1 MKNPLLLALL
11 LLFLSCTQ
19 TKKKASEGFSP
30 KQKQIVRWY
39 KNIGTVSIEQPD
51 SLGYYAD
58 QMERLAISEP
68 KLFKAMATF
77 VRGTYYLNS
86 SSYNLSEKYYQQC
99 AQMISDAR
107 YDTIQAKAYIGLG
120 NGYKNTGEYP
130 KAFDYLYR
138 SLKIYEKHGIKY
150 GIASAYGCM
159 AQIYLQK
166 NDLTSAEEHLKKSI
180 DILGPDKYNR
190 FYLISL
196 HTLANVYGMEGNY
209 KSALAL
215 DKHGIEIADKIHSQ
229 RNKSTFLD
237 NKANCFM
244 YSNQLD
250 SAAYYFNECLK
261 IDLAVGEKKQIADTY
276 SNLGKLA
283 MLKKEYPKAESYLKQ
298 SMDICREIRQK
309 PNLISAY
316 THLVDLY
323 HEQKKFEKA
332 LAAQLEKEKITNEL
346 ISEKKEAALAEFKVL
361 YETQK
366 KEQQLAENQVLLLK
380 KEAEAKQKNYL
391 LVAAVFL
398 TVFIALV
405 SFLIYRQQKT
415 TNRQQQQE
423 FQLRSAIAQIEA
435 QNQLQQQ
442 RLSISRDLH
451 DNIGAQLTFIISS
464 VDNLKYAFNIENPK
478 LESKLSK
485 ISNFTKATIGELRDT
500 IWAMNYTEISIEEL
514 QSRILNFIEKAKD
527 AQDAVDFK
535 FEIQEGLHQI
545 KLSAVVGMN
554 CYRTIQESIHNAIKY
569 ARASEVLVVVEK
581 TEGQLRFIVRDNGQ
595 GFDLQKV
602 EAGNGLHNIQKRIDD
617 IGGTLQVNSKI
628 GQGTSVIIDI
638 PLT

>member
-1 MKNPLLLALL
+1 MKNPILWIFLL
-11 LLFLSCTQ
+11 LLLGCQ
-19 TKKKASEGFSP
+19 QAE
-30 KQKQIVRWY
+30 KQPPPMLTGKQANIIKSY
-39 KNIGTVSIEQPD
+39 KNIGTISNTCPD

-58 QMERLAISEP
+58 QTERLAKGEP
-68 KLFKAMATF
+68 RIYQAMASF
-77 VRGTYYLNS
+77 VRGAYYQNT

-99 AQMISDAR
+99 AQMISDSR
-107 YDTIQAKAYIGLG
+107 FDTIQAKAYIGLA

-138 SLKIYEKHGIKY
+138 SLKIYEKHGNKY
-150 GIASAYGCM
+150 GISSAYGCM

-166 NDLTSAEEHLKKSI
+166 DDLASAEENLKKSI
-180 DILGPDKYNR
+180 GILGADKFNR

-196 HTLANVYGMEGNY
+196 HTLANVYGMEGHY
-209 KSALAL
+209 QEALSL
-215 DKHGIEIADKIHSQ
+215 DKEGLHICNQIHSL

-250 SAAYYFNECLK
+250 SASYYFNECLK
-261 IDLAVGEKKQIADTY
+261 IDIAIGEKKQIADTY

-283 MLKKEYPKAESYLKQ
+283 MLRKDYPTAENYLKK
-298 SMDICREIRQK
+298 SMDMLREIRQK
-309 PNLISAY
+309 PNLILTY

-323 HEQKKFEKA
+323 KNQRKFEQA
-332 LAAQLEKEKITNEL
+332 LAAQFEKERLTNEL
-346 ISEKKEAALAEFKVL
+346 ISEKKEAALAEFKIL

-366 KEQQLAENQVLLLK
+366 KEQQLAENQVLLLQN
-380 KEAEAKQKNYL
+380 EAEVRQKNYFL
-391 LVAAVFL
+391 IAAISL
-398 TVFIALV
+398 AVFIALV
-405 SFLIYRQQKT
+405 AFLIYRQQKT

-464 VDNLKYAFNIENPK
+464 VDNLKYAFEIENPK
-478 LESKLSK
+478 LESKLRG

-500 IWAMNYTEISIEEL
+500 IWAMNYTEITIEEL

-527 AQDAVDFK
+527 TQDAVDFK
-535 FEIQEGLHQI
+535 FEIEEGLHQI
-545 KLSAVVGMN
+545 KLTAVVGMN

-569 ARASEVLVVVEK
+569 AKATEVLVSVQKNKE
-581 TEGQLRFIVRDNGQ
+581 QLRFTVRDNGQ
-595 GFDLQKV
+595 GFDTQMV
-602 EAGNGLHNIQKRIDD
+602 EKGNGLRNILKRIDD
-617 IGGTLQVNSKI
+617 IGGVLRVDSEI
-628 GQGTSVIIDI
+628 GKGTSVTIDI

>member
-58 QMERLAISEP
+58 QMERLAVSEP

-298 SMDICREIRQK
+298 SMAICREIRQK
-309 PNLISAY
+309 PNLIGAY

-323 HEQKKFEKA
+323 TEQKKFEKA
-332 LAAQLEKEKITNEL
+332 LMAQLEKENITNEL

-366 KEQQLAENQVLLLK
+366 KEQQLAESQVLLLK

-569 ARASEVLVVVEK
+569 AQASEVLVAVEK

-595 GFDLQKV
+595 GFDFQKV
-602 EAGNGLHNIQKRIDD
+602 EVGNGLRNIQKRIDD

-628 GQGTSVIIDI
+628 GQGTSVTIDI